1 MKKLLAVALV
11 LVLCL
16 SVVLVACD
24 KPGGGGTTESNNP
37 VAKLDAA
44 ADAVYKLNKDSI
56 PSETT
61 SSFDLSKAVPLEG
74 IYSFPIEWTV
84 NTDKIQIVDKGNGT
98 QVTVKIPERSPEEIV
113 YTLTATVKADD
124 GSTKSVT
131 FERKVPQFVVA
142 TYDEYIAAC
151 EAKDENKTY
160 NIVGY
165 VVGVNADKDSS
176 SVGSLWIMDKDG
188 HGYYAYAPVV
198 TDAVKASRETINA
211 EFPFGTEVIVNGTLT
226 LYNGAYEFNK
236 GCTVKKTG
244 RTAEQDNV
252 TLDYVDRTEAFGSI
266 GQNYTDPSLVPFQ
279 ATMASLTGIT
289 MGRIDGLNL
298 YFTIGENDREF
309 ICYNNVYLMDDKTME
324 AFKEK
329 WVPGGKANLKGI
341 VNVYSS
347 KYQIYPNSL
356 DCLEIVQQTDAEKVE
371 GVKNALSLEE
381 KYSSNFTLPTST
393 LVNVTWT
400 VSGTGATIGNDNLV
414 TITQTNEDQQ
424 VVFTATITSGDVTDT
439 KVFNVTISRLAIT
452 FIKKALD
459 AADALADKATTPDS
473 YMLIGTVKEITSAYS
488 EEYKNVS
495 FMLTDGVWDVLIYR
509 YNLDDAATIKV
520 GDFVSIAAPM
530 KKFGTT
536 LEAVATFV
544 KMNVTDIATAYKA
557 GNDGTGVD
565 GTMVYGQIV
574 KIGSEYSEQF
584 NNITVTISDGTNKI
598 DCYRLTGGK
607 DLAVGDYILV
617 TGKPDKYKTTVQF
630 AQGATYTK
638 SAIYVAPICVHV
650 DENADGKCDLCEK
663 QLKFETAEE
672 TVNAAYALA
681 VGESLLTQT
690 LTGTIKSIDT
700 AYSADFKNITVTIQV
715 GELADK
721 TISCFRLAGGANL
734 AVGDVIT
741 VTGTL
746 LNKDGKVQFD
756 AKSTYVLSDANI
768 LAKDAAALTIKDSY
782 FADFELPLAGAN
794 GSTITWAPKEPTS
807 VISIDPSNGKVT
819 INPVDPSTAITLV
832 ATLSKGE
839 AEQVTKEFP
848 ITILKETPQYTVN
861 YSAGENGTIASVKA
875 GETVVATGTKVDA
888 NTKLTVTV
896 APAEGFRLASV
907 TVNGT
912 ADTSFAGKT
921 SFELTITA
929 ETTFA
934 VAFAEIPAGPVV
946 VASLTF
952 PDGNSGPISSYTDNW
967 FATCNGIKFNISN
980 FNNNKNV
987 WSFIKC
993 GREGKAS
1000 VASIATDAAFTDAI
1014 TKITIDFDKVS
1025 SVNSAKIIVASD
1037 AAFSKDLQ
1045 EIDFTSALKAGKVDV
1060 SITTPTANCFY
1071 KIVFDCASASGNG
1084 PVVIKSVDYIA

>member
-151 EAKDENKTY
+151 EAKDANKTY

-244 RTAEQDNV
+244 RTAAQDNV

-393 LVNVTWT
+393 LVSVTWT
-400 VSGTGATIGNDNLV
+400 VSGTGAVIGENNLV

-424 VVFTATITSGDVTDT
+424 VVFTATLKSGEVTDT

-495 FMLTDGVWDVLIYR
+495 FILSDGVWDVLIYR

-565 GTMVYGQIV
+565 GTIVYGQIV
-574 KIGSEYSEQF
+574 KIGSAYSDQF
-584 NNITVTISDGTNKI
+584 KNITVTISDGTTEM
-598 DCYRLTGGK
+598 DCYRLAGGS

-768 LAKDAAALTIKDSY
+768 IAKDAAALTIKDSY

-819 INPVDPSTAITLV
+819 LNPVDPSTAITLV

-839 AEQVTKEFP
+839 AEHVTKEFP
-848 ITILKETPQYTVN
+848 ITILKETPQFTVN
-861 YSAGENGTIASVKA
+861 YTAGENGAITSVKA
-875 GETVVATGTKVDA
+875 GETDVATGTKVDA

-896 APAEGFRLASV
+896 APADGFRLASV
-907 TVNGT
+907 TIGEGT
-912 ADTSFAGKT
+912 ADTSVAGKT

-929 ETTFA
+929 DTTFA
-934 VAFAEIPAGPVV
+934 VAFETIPVGPVV
-946 VASLTF
+946 VASFALGDNGDATHF
-952 PDGNSGPISSYTDNW
+952 DGTGASTYEETVSGYTLSISAGSSFYTGARDGKGNSCLKLGTGKGVGSFTITVPTGVKKVVIYVSGYKAKTSKYTVNGGDVKT
-967 FATCNGIKFNISN
+967 ATKKSDDGEYEA
-980 FNNNKNV
+980 V
-987 WSFIKC
+987 
-993 GREGKAS
+993 E
-1000 VASIATDAAFTDAI
+1000 I
-1014 TKITIDFDKVS
+1014 TVPED
-1025 SVNSAKIIVASD
+1025 
-1037 AAFSKDLQ
+1037 
-1045 EIDFTSALKAGKVDV
+1045 G
-1060 SITTPTANCFY
+1060 
-1071 KIVFDCASASGNG
+1071 KIVFASVTGATRIMINT
-1084 PVVIKSVDYIA
+1084 IEFYA

>member
-24 KPGGGGTTESNNP
+24 KKGGGGTTESNNP

-84 NTDKIQIVDKGNGT
+84 NTDKIQIVDKENGT

-244 RTAEQDNV
+244 RTAAQDNV

-341 VNVYSS
+341 VNVYNS

-459 AADALADKATTPDS
+459 AADALADTATTPDS

-819 INPVDPSTAITLV
+819 LNPVDPSTAITLV

-934 VAFAEIPAGPVV
+934 VAFETIPAGPVV
-946 VASLTF
+946 VASFALGDNGAATHSDGTGASTYEETVSGYTLSISADSNF
-952 PDGNSGPISSYTDNW
+952 YTGAIDAQGNSCLKLGT
-967 FATCNGIKFNISN
+967 
-980 FNNNKNV
+980 
-987 WSFIKC
+987 
-993 GREGKAS
+993 GKAVGS
-1000 VASIATDAAFTDAI
+1000 FTITVPTGVKKVVIYVSGYKEKTSKYTVNGGDVKTATKKSNDGEYEAVEI
-1014 TKITIDFDKVS
+1014 TVPED
-1025 SVNSAKIIVASD
+1025 
-1037 AAFSKDLQ
+1037 
-1045 EIDFTSALKAGKVDV
+1045 G
-1060 SITTPTANCFY
+1060 
-1071 KIVFDCASASGNG
+1071 KIVFATVTGATRIMINT
-1084 PVVIKSVDYIA
+1084 IEFYA

>member
-24 KPGGGGTTESNNP
+24 KKGGGGTTESNNP

-124 GSTKSVT
+124 GSTKTVT

-151 EAKDENKTY
+151 EAKDANKTY

-244 RTAEQDNV
+244 RTAAQDNV

-309 ICYNNVYLMDDKTME
+309 ICYNNVYLMDDTTME

-329 WVPGGKANLKGI
+329 WVPGGKANIKGI

-393 LVNVTWT
+393 LVSVTWT
-400 VSGTGATIGNDNLV
+400 VSGTGAVIGENNLV

-424 VVFTATITSGDVTDT
+424 VVFTATLKSGEVTDT

-495 FMLTDGVWDVLIYR
+495 FILSDGVWDVLIYR

-557 GNDGTGVD
+557 GNDGTGVE
-565 GTMVYGQIV
+565 GTIVYGQIV
-574 KIGSEYSEQF
+574 KIGSAYSDQF
-584 NNITVTISDGTNKI
+584 KNITVTISDGTTEM
-598 DCYRLTGGK
+598 DCYRLAGGS

-768 LAKDAAALTIKDSY
+768 IAKDAAALTIKDSY

-819 INPVDPSTAITLV
+819 LNPVDPSTAITLV

-839 AEQVTKEFP
+839 AEHVTKEFP
-848 ITILKETPQYTVN
+848 ITILKETPQFTVN
-861 YSAGENGTIASVKA
+861 YTAGENGAITSVKA
-875 GETVVATGTKVDA
+875 GETDVATGTKVDA

-907 TVNGT
+907 TIGEGA
-912 ADTSFAGKT
+912 ADTSVAGKT

-929 ETTFA
+929 DTTFA
-934 VAFAEIPAGPVV
+934 VAFETIPAGPVV
-946 VASLTF
+946 VASFALGDNGSCTHSDGTGASTYEETVSGYTLSISAGSNF
-952 PDGNSGPISSYTDNW
+952 YTGAIDAQGNSCLKLGTSSKVGTFTITVPTGVKKVVIYVSGYKAKTSKYTVNGGDVKT
-967 FATCNGIKFNISN
+967 ATKKSN
-980 FNNNKNV
+980 DGEYEAV
-987 WSFIKC
+987 
-993 GREGKAS
+993 E
-1000 VASIATDAAFTDAI
+1000 I
-1014 TKITIDFDKVS
+1014 TVPED
-1025 SVNSAKIIVASD
+1025 
-1037 AAFSKDLQ
+1037 
-1045 EIDFTSALKAGKVDV
+1045 G
-1060 SITTPTANCFY
+1060 
-1071 KIVFDCASASGNG
+1071 KIVFATVSGATRIMINT
-1084 PVVIKSVDYIA
+1084 IEFYA

>member
-244 RTAEQDNV
+244 RTAAQDNV

-819 INPVDPSTAITLV
+819 LNPVDPSTAITLV

-934 VAFAEIPAGPVV
+934 VAFETIPVV
-946 VASLTF
+946 KEFTISFANANARESLDENSQVWKSGDLVFTNSKGSPTSNVADYTNPVRLYK
-952 PDGNSGPISSYTDNW
+952 NSTVKIELAN
-967 FATCNGIKFNISN
+967 
-980 FNNNKNV
+980 
-987 WSFIKC
+987 
-993 GREGKAS
+993 
-1000 VASIATDAAFTDAI
+1000 I
-1014 TKITIDFDKVS
+1014 TKIEFNVNTKNKPIANLQNSLKDKGTVTVTGSTLTIEFETPQSIFEFVC
-1025 SVNSAKIIVASD
+1025 VEQIRLNSLTVY
-1037 AAFSKDLQ
+1037 
-1045 EIDFTSALKAGKVDV
+1045 
-1060 SITTPTANCFY
+1060 TA
-1071 KIVFDCASASGNG
+1071 
-1084 PVVIKSVDYIA
+1084 

>member
-24 KPGGGGTTESNNP
+24 KKGGGGTTESNNP

-244 RTAEQDNV
+244 RTAAQDNV

-819 INPVDPSTAITLV
+819 LNPVDPSTAITLV

-934 VAFAEIPAGPVV
+934 VAFETIPVV
-946 VASLTF
+946 KEFTISFANANARESLDENSQVWKSGDLVFTNSKGSSTSNVADYTNPVRLYK
-952 PDGNSGPISSYTDNW
+952 NSTVKIELAN
-967 FATCNGIKFNISN
+967 
-980 FNNNKNV
+980 
-987 WSFIKC
+987 
-993 GREGKAS
+993 
-1000 VASIATDAAFTDAI
+1000 I
-1014 TKITIDFDKVS
+1014 TKIEFNVNTKNKPIANLQNSLKDKGTVTVTGSTLTIEFETPQSIFEFVC
-1025 SVNSAKIIVASD
+1025 VEQIRLNSLTVY
-1037 AAFSKDLQ
+1037 
-1045 EIDFTSALKAGKVDV
+1045 
-1060 SITTPTANCFY
+1060 TA
-1071 KIVFDCASASGNG
+1071 
-1084 PVVIKSVDYIA
+1084 

>member
-24 KPGGGGTTESNNP
+24 KKGGGGTTESNNP

-244 RTAEQDNV
+244 RTAAQDNV

-341 VNVYSS
+341 VNVYNS

-819 INPVDPSTAITLV
+819 LNPVDPSTAITLV

-934 VAFAEIPAGPVV
+934 VAFETIPAGPVV
-946 VASLTF
+946 VASFALGDNGAATHSDGTGASTYEETVSGYTLSISAGSNF
-952 PDGNSGPISSYTDNW
+952 YTGAIDAQGNSCLKLGT
-967 FATCNGIKFNISN
+967 
-980 FNNNKNV
+980 
-987 WSFIKC
+987 
-993 GREGKAS
+993 GKAVGS
-1000 VASIATDAAFTDAI
+1000 FTITVPTGVKKVVIYVSGYKAKTSKYTVNGGDVKTATKKSNDGEYEAVEI
-1014 TKITIDFDKVS
+1014 TVPED
-1025 SVNSAKIIVASD
+1025 
-1037 AAFSKDLQ
+1037 
-1045 EIDFTSALKAGKVDV
+1045 G
-1060 SITTPTANCFY
+1060 
-1071 KIVFDCASASGNG
+1071 KIVFATVTGATRIMINT
-1084 PVVIKSVDYIA
+1084 IEFYA

>member
-226 LYNGAYEFNK
+226 LYKGAYEFNK

-329 WVPGGKANLKGI
+329 WVLGGKANLKGI

-819 INPVDPSTAITLV
+819 LNPVDPSTAITLV

-934 VAFAEIPAGPVV
+934 VAFETIPVV
-946 VASLTF
+946 KEFTISFANANARESLDENSQVWKSGDLVFTNSKGSSTSNVADYTNPVRLYK
-952 PDGNSGPISSYTDNW
+952 NSTVKIELAN
-967 FATCNGIKFNISN
+967 
-980 FNNNKNV
+980 
-987 WSFIKC
+987 
-993 GREGKAS
+993 
-1000 VASIATDAAFTDAI
+1000 I
-1014 TKITIDFDKVS
+1014 TKIEFNVNTKNKPIANLQNSLKDKGTVTVTGSTLTIEFETPQSIFEFVC
-1025 SVNSAKIIVASD
+1025 VEQIRLNSLTVY
-1037 AAFSKDLQ
+1037 
-1045 EIDFTSALKAGKVDV
+1045 
-1060 SITTPTANCFY
+1060 TA
-1071 KIVFDCASASGNG
+1071 
-1084 PVVIKSVDYIA
+1084 

>member
-24 KPGGGGTTESNNP
+24 KKGGGGTTESNNP

-124 GSTKSVT
+124 GSTKTVT

-151 EAKDENKTY
+151 EAKDANKTY

-244 RTAEQDNV
+244 RTAAQDNV

-309 ICYNNVYLMDDKTME
+309 ICYNNVYLMDDTTME

-329 WVPGGKANLKGI
+329 WVPGGKANIKGI

-393 LVNVTWT
+393 LVSVTWT
-400 VSGTGATIGNDNLV
+400 VSGTGAVIGENNLV

-424 VVFTATITSGDVTDT
+424 VVFTATLKSGEVTDT

-495 FMLTDGVWDVLIYR
+495 FILSDGVWDVLIYC

-557 GNDGTGVD
+557 GNDGTGVE
-565 GTMVYGQIV
+565 GTIVYGQIV
-574 KIGSEYSEQF
+574 KIGSAYSDQF
-584 NNITVTISDGTNKI
+584 KNITVTISDGTTEM
-598 DCYRLTGGK
+598 DCYRLAGGS

-617 TGKPDKYKTTVQF
+617 TGKPEKYKTTVQF

-768 LAKDAAALTIKDSY
+768 IAKDAAALTIKDSY

-819 INPVDPSTAITLV
+819 LNPVDPSTAITLV

-839 AEQVTKEFP
+839 AEHVTKEFP
-848 ITILKETPQYTVN
+848 ITILKETPQFTVN
-861 YSAGENGTIASVKA
+861 YTAGENGAITSVKA
-875 GETVVATGTKVDA
+875 GETDVATGTKVDA

-907 TVNGT
+907 TIGEGA
-912 ADTSFAGKT
+912 ADTSVAGKT

-929 ETTFA
+929 DTTFA
-934 VAFAEIPAGPVV
+934 VAFETIPAGPVV
-946 VASLTF
+946 VASFALGDNGAATHSDGTGASTYEETVSGYTLSISAGSNF
-952 PDGNSGPISSYTDNW
+952 YTGAIDAQGNSCLKLGTSSKVGTFTITVPTGVKKVVIYVSGYKAKTSKYTVNGGDVKT
-967 FATCNGIKFNISN
+967 ATKKSN
-980 FNNNKNV
+980 DGEYEAV
-987 WSFIKC
+987 
-993 GREGKAS
+993 E
-1000 VASIATDAAFTDAI
+1000 I
-1014 TKITIDFDKVS
+1014 TVPED
-1025 SVNSAKIIVASD
+1025 
-1037 AAFSKDLQ
+1037 
-1045 EIDFTSALKAGKVDV
+1045 G
-1060 SITTPTANCFY
+1060 
-1071 KIVFDCASASGNG
+1071 KIVFATVSGATRIMINT
-1084 PVVIKSVDYIA
+1084 IEFYA

>member
-24 KPGGGGTTESNNP
+24 KKGGGGTTESNNP

-124 GSTKSVT
+124 GSTKTVT

-151 EAKDENKTY
+151 EAKDANKTY

-244 RTAEQDNV
+244 RTAAQDNV

-309 ICYNNVYLMDDKTME
+309 ICYNNVYLMDDTTME

-329 WVPGGKANLKGI
+329 WVPGGKANIKGI

-393 LVNVTWT
+393 LVSVTWT
-400 VSGTGATIGNDNLV
+400 VSGTGAVIGENNLV

-424 VVFTATITSGDVTDT
+424 VVFTATLKSGEVTDT

-495 FMLTDGVWDVLIYR
+495 FILSDGVWDVLIYR

-557 GNDGTGVD
+557 GNDGTGVE
-565 GTMVYGQIV
+565 GTIVYGQIV
-574 KIGSEYSEQF
+574 KIGSAYSDQF
-584 NNITVTISDGTNKI
+584 KNITVTISDGTTEM
-598 DCYRLTGGK
+598 DCYRLAGGS

-768 LAKDAAALTIKDSY
+768 IAKDAAALTIKDSY

-819 INPVDPSTAITLV
+819 LNPVDPSTAITLV

-839 AEQVTKEFP
+839 AEHVTKEFP
-848 ITILKETPQYTVN
+848 ITILKETPQFTVN
-861 YSAGENGTIASVKA
+861 YTAGENGAITSVKA
-875 GETVVATGTKVDA
+875 GETDVATGTKVDA

-907 TVNGT
+907 TIGEGA
-912 ADTSFAGKT
+912 ADTSVAGKT

-929 ETTFA
+929 DTTFA
-934 VAFAEIPAGPVV
+934 VAFETIPAGPVV
-946 VASLTF
+946 VASFALGDNGAATHSDGTGASTYEETVSGYTLSISAGSNF
-952 PDGNSGPISSYTDNW
+952 YTGAIDAQGNSCLKLGTSSKVGTFTITVPTGVKKVVIYVSGYKAKTSKYTVNGGDVKT
-967 FATCNGIKFNISN
+967 ATKKSN
-980 FNNNKNV
+980 DGEYEAV
-987 WSFIKC
+987 
-993 GREGKAS
+993 E
-1000 VASIATDAAFTDAI
+1000 I
-1014 TKITIDFDKVS
+1014 TVPED
-1025 SVNSAKIIVASD
+1025 
-1037 AAFSKDLQ
+1037 
-1045 EIDFTSALKAGKVDV
+1045 G
-1060 SITTPTANCFY
+1060 
-1071 KIVFDCASASGNG
+1071 KIVFATVSGATRIMINT
-1084 PVVIKSVDYIA
+1084 IEFYA

>member
-24 KPGGGGTTESNNP
+24 KKGGGGTTESNNP

-244 RTAEQDNV
+244 RTAAQDNV

-934 VAFAEIPAGPVV
+934 VAFETIPVV
-946 VASLTF
+946 KEFTISFANANARESLDENSQVWKSGDLVFTNSKGSSTSNVADYTNPVRLYK
-952 PDGNSGPISSYTDNW
+952 NSTVKIELAN
-967 FATCNGIKFNISN
+967 
-980 FNNNKNV
+980 
-987 WSFIKC
+987 
-993 GREGKAS
+993 
-1000 VASIATDAAFTDAI
+1000 I
-1014 TKITIDFDKVS
+1014 TKIEFNVNTKNKPIANLQNSLKDKGTVTVTGSTLTIEFETPQSIFEFVC
-1025 SVNSAKIIVASD
+1025 VEQIRLNSLTVY
-1037 AAFSKDLQ
+1037 
-1045 EIDFTSALKAGKVDV
+1045 
-1060 SITTPTANCFY
+1060 TA
-1071 KIVFDCASASGNG
+1071 
-1084 PVVIKSVDYIA
+1084 

>member
-24 KPGGGGTTESNNP
+24 KKGGGGTTESNNP

-124 GSTKSVT
+124 GTTKTVT

-244 RTAEQDNV
+244 RTAAQDNV

-934 VAFAEIPAGPVV
+934 VAFAEIPANTTVTAKYAGTTGNMTGENDAAKLGLDDVV
-946 VASLTF
+946 FSVVSTKTGTNHVGLNKDGSIRLYNNSSCKLT
-952 PDGNSGPISSYTDNW
+952 I
-967 FATCNGIKFNISN
+967 
-980 FNNNKNV
+980 
-987 WSFIKC
+987 
-993 GREGKAS
+993 S
-1000 VASIATDAAFTDAI
+1000 VAEGYVIESI
-1014 TKITIDFDKVS
+1014 KVT
-1025 SVNSAKIIVASD
+1025 
-1037 AAFSKDLQ
+1037 LG
-1045 EIDFTSALKAGKVDV
+1045 AGKNGGTLLVTNGTDTLTGTDGVYAVNGQKVDFCNDSTTSKAQTWIT
-1060 SITTPTANCFY
+1060 SIEITY
-1071 KIVFDCASASGNG
+1071 KAVA
-1084 PVVIKSVDYIA
+1084 

>member
-24 KPGGGGTTESNNP
+24 KKGGGGTTESNNP

-244 RTAEQDNV
+244 RTAAQDNV

-929 ETTFA
+929 DTTFA
-934 VAFAEIPAGPVV
+934 VAFETIPAGPVV
-946 VASLTF
+946 VASFALGDNGAATHSDGTGASTYEETVSGYTLSISAGSNF
-952 PDGNSGPISSYTDNW
+952 YTGAIDAQGNSCLKLGT
-967 FATCNGIKFNISN
+967 
-980 FNNNKNV
+980 
-987 WSFIKC
+987 
-993 GREGKAS
+993 GKAVGS
-1000 VASIATDAAFTDAI
+1000 FTITVPTGVKKVVIYVSGYKANTSKYTVNGGDVKTATKKSNDGEYEAVEI
-1014 TKITIDFDKVS
+1014 TVPED
-1025 SVNSAKIIVASD
+1025 
-1037 AAFSKDLQ
+1037 
-1045 EIDFTSALKAGKVDV
+1045 G
-1060 SITTPTANCFY
+1060 
-1071 KIVFDCASASGNG
+1071 KIVFATVTGATRIMINT
-1084 PVVIKSVDYIA
+1084 IEFYA

>member
-226 LYNGAYEFNK
+226 LYKGAYEFNN

-819 INPVDPSTAITLV
+819 LNPVDPSTAITLV

-934 VAFAEIPAGPVV
+934 VAFETIPVV
-946 VASLTF
+946 KEFTISFANANARESLDENSQVWKSGDLVFTNSKGSSTSNVADYTNPVRLYK
-952 PDGNSGPISSYTDNW
+952 NSTVKIELAN
-967 FATCNGIKFNISN
+967 
-980 FNNNKNV
+980 
-987 WSFIKC
+987 
-993 GREGKAS
+993 
-1000 VASIATDAAFTDAI
+1000 I
-1014 TKITIDFDKVS
+1014 TKIEFNVNTKNKPIANLQNSLKDKGTVTVTGSTLTIEFETPQSIFEFVC
-1025 SVNSAKIIVASD
+1025 VEQIRLNSLTVY
-1037 AAFSKDLQ
+1037 
-1045 EIDFTSALKAGKVDV
+1045 
-1060 SITTPTANCFY
+1060 TA
-1071 KIVFDCASASGNG
+1071 
-1084 PVVIKSVDYIA
+1084 

>member
-24 KPGGGGTTESNNP
+24 KKGGGETTDSNNP

-44 ADAVYKLNKDSI
+44 VDAVYKLNKDSI
-56 PSETT
+56 PAETT
-61 SSFDLSKAVPLEG
+61 KSFDLSKAVPLEG

-124 GSTKSVT
+124 GTTKTVT

-151 EAKDENKTY
+151 KAGDKNKTY

-165 VVGVNADKDSS
+165 VVAVNADKDSS

-244 RTAEQDNV
+244 RTAAQDNV
-252 TLDYVDRTEAFGSI
+252 TLDYVDRTEAFSKSAKD
-266 GQNYTDPSLVPFQ
+266 YTDPSLVPFQ
-279 ATMASLTGIT
+279 ATMASLTGIR

-298 YFTIGENDREF
+298 YFTIGENNREF

-329 WVPGGKANLKGI
+329 WIPGGKANLKGV
-341 VNVYSS
+341 VNVFGS

-356 DCLEIVQQTDAEKVE
+356 DCLEIVNETDAEKVA
-371 GVKNALSLEE
+371 GFKNVLKLED
-381 KYSSNFTLPTST
+381 KYSRAFTLPSST
-393 LVNVTWT
+393 YVDVKWT
-400 VSGTGATIGNDNLV
+400 VTGAGATIGEDGYTV
-414 TITQTNEDQQ
+414 TLNQLDDKAQEVT
-424 VVFTATITSGDVTDT
+424 FTATITSG
-439 KVFNVTISRLAIT
+439 
-452 FIKKALD
+452 
-459 AADALADKATTPDS
+459 
-473 YMLIGTVKEITSAYS
+473 KE
-488 EEYKNVS
+488 
-495 FMLTDGVWDVLIYR
+495 
-509 YNLDDAATIKV
+509 
-520 GDFVSIAAPM
+520 
-530 KKFGTT
+530 
-536 LEAVATFV
+536 
-544 KMNVTDIATAYKA
+544 
-557 GNDGTGVD
+557 
-565 GTMVYGQIV
+565 
-574 KIGSEYSEQF
+574 
-584 NNITVTISDGTNKI
+584 SD
-598 DCYRLTGGK
+598 
-607 DLAVGDYILV
+607 
-617 TGKPDKYKTTVQF
+617 
-630 AQGATYTK
+630 TYTK
-638 SAIYVAPICVHV
+638 KVTITKKLAPFQNKVEGADIKTFKELKKAAPTKKGEETTEKFYTMGYISKVDNEKYGNVYIV
-650 DENADGKCDLCEK
+650 DENGNEFYVYGLY
-663 QLKFETAEE
+663 
-672 TVNAAYALA
+672 NY
-681 VGESLLTQT
+681 
-690 LTGTIKSIDT
+690 
-700 AYSADFKNITVTIQV
+700 N
-715 GELADK
+715 
-721 TISCFRLAGGANL
+721 
-734 AVGDVIT
+734 
-741 VTGTL
+741 
-746 LNKDGKVQFD
+746 GKVGYSSMAAAEKPQVDDFVVVYGILSFYNSAQMKNAWLLQLNEKVLLPTD
-756 AKSTYVLSDANI
+756 AELI
-768 LAKDAAALTIKDSY
+768 AKDAAALTIKDTHY
-782 FADFELPLAGAN
+782 ANFELPLKGEN
-794 GSTITWAPKEPTS
+794 GSTITWAPKEATS

-819 INPVDPSTAITLV
+819 INPVDPSTSITLV
-832 ATLSKGE
+832 ATLSKGT
-839 AEQVTKEFP
+839 AEHVTKEFP
-848 ITILKETPQYTVN
+848 ITILKEAPQYTVN
-861 YSAGENGTIASVKA
+861 YSAGENGAITSVKA
-875 GETVVATGTKVDA
+875 GETDVKTGDKVVAD
-888 NTKLTVTV
+888 TKLTVTV
-896 APAEGFRLASV
+896 APKEGFRLASV

-912 ADTSFAGKT
+912 ADTSVAGKT

-929 ETTFA
+929 DTTFA

-980 FNNNKNV
+980 FNNNKNG
-987 WSFIKC
+987 WNFIKC
-993 GREGKAS
+993 GRKNNAS

>member
-24 KPGGGGTTESNNP
+24 KKGGGSTDSNNP

-151 EAKDENKTY
+151 EAKDANKTY

-244 RTAEQDNV
+244 RTAAQDNV

-309 ICYNNVYLMDDKTME
+309 ICYNNVYLMDEETME
-324 AFKEK
+324 AFKAK
-329 WVPGGKANLKGI
+329 WIPGGKANLKGI

-393 LVNVTWT
+393 LVNVTWK
-400 VSGTGATIGNDNLV
+400 VSGTGATIGDDNLV

-459 AADALADKATTPDS
+459 AAEALADKATTPDS

-536 LEAVATFV
+536 LEAVADFV
-544 KMNVTDIATAYKA
+544 KLNVTDLATAYQA

-565 GTMVYGQIV
+565 GTIVYGQIV
-574 KIGSEYSEQF
+574 KIGSAYSEQF
-584 NNITVTISDGTNKI
+584 KNITVTISDGTTEM
-598 DCYRLTGGK
+598 DCYRLAGGS

-721 TISCFRLAGGANL
+721 TISCFRLSGGENL

-768 LAKDAAALTIKDSY
+768 LAKDKDALTIKDSY

-794 GSTITWAPKEPTS
+794 GSTITWAPKEATS

-819 INPVDPSTAITLV
+819 INPVDPSTSITLV

-839 AEQVTKEFP
+839 AEHVTKEFP
-848 ITILKETPQYTVN
+848 ITILKETPKHVISWTV
-861 YSAGENGTIASVKA
+861 GEHGTITSAKVGEADATSGAEFAEGTVITFVVAPEAGYVAKYA
-875 GETVVATGTKVDA
+875 VGTGETVAIVDNTFTVTADEAKTIAISFEVKPSTITVTAEYTGTTTSNMTGDNDAAKLGLDATIFTAKSEKLNGYNNFAGLNKDGSIRLYQSGSNSGCNLTISVADGYEIVSIKVTTGA
-888 NTKLTVTV
+888 GKNKGVLGVTD
-896 APAEGFRLASV
+896 
-907 TVNGT
+907 GT
-912 ADTSFAGKT
+912 AAITATDDVYAINGKT
-921 SFELTITA
+921 VVFSNTNTANSQVWIKSIEITYK
-929 ETTFA
+929 A
-934 VAFAEIPAGPVV
+934 VA
-946 VASLTF
+946 
-952 PDGNSGPISSYTDNW
+952 
-967 FATCNGIKFNISN
+967 
-980 FNNNKNV
+980 
-987 WSFIKC
+987 
-993 GREGKAS
+993 
-1000 VASIATDAAFTDAI
+1000 
-1014 TKITIDFDKVS
+1014 
-1025 SVNSAKIIVASD
+1025 
-1037 AAFSKDLQ
+1037 
-1045 EIDFTSALKAGKVDV
+1045 
-1060 SITTPTANCFY
+1060 
-1071 KIVFDCASASGNG
+1071 
-1084 PVVIKSVDYIA
+1084 

>member
-24 KPGGGGTTESNNP
+24 KKGGGETTDSNNP

-44 ADAVYKLNKDSI
+44 VDAVYKLNKDSI
-56 PSETT
+56 PAETT
-61 SSFDLSKAVPLEG
+61 KSFDLSKAVPLEG

-124 GSTKSVT
+124 GTTKTVT

-151 EAKDENKTY
+151 KAGDKNKTY

-165 VVGVNADKDSS
+165 VVAVNADKDSS

-244 RTAEQDNV
+244 RTAAQDNV
-252 TLDYVDRTEAFGSI
+252 TLDYVDRTEAFSKSAKD
-266 GQNYTDPSLVPFQ
+266 YTDPSLVPFQ
-279 ATMASLTGIT
+279 ATMASLTGIR

-298 YFTIGENDREF
+298 YFTIGENNREF

-329 WVPGGKANLKGI
+329 WIPGGKANLKGV
-341 VNVYSS
+341 VNVFGS

-356 DCLEIVQQTDAEKVE
+356 DCLEIVNETDAEKVA
-371 GVKNALSLEE
+371 GFKNVLKLED
-381 KYSSNFTLPTST
+381 KYSRAFTLPSST
-393 LVNVTWT
+393 YVDVKWT
-400 VSGTGATIGNDNLV
+400 VTGAGATIGEDGYTV
-414 TITQTNEDQQ
+414 TLNQLDDKAQEVT
-424 VVFTATITSGDVTDT
+424 FTATITSG
-439 KVFNVTISRLAIT
+439 
-452 FIKKALD
+452 
-459 AADALADKATTPDS
+459 
-473 YMLIGTVKEITSAYS
+473 KE
-488 EEYKNVS
+488 
-495 FMLTDGVWDVLIYR
+495 
-509 YNLDDAATIKV
+509 
-520 GDFVSIAAPM
+520 
-530 KKFGTT
+530 
-536 LEAVATFV
+536 
-544 KMNVTDIATAYKA
+544 
-557 GNDGTGVD
+557 
-565 GTMVYGQIV
+565 
-574 KIGSEYSEQF
+574 
-584 NNITVTISDGTNKI
+584 SD
-598 DCYRLTGGK
+598 
-607 DLAVGDYILV
+607 
-617 TGKPDKYKTTVQF
+617 
-630 AQGATYTK
+630 TYTK
-638 SAIYVAPICVHV
+638 KVTITKKLAPFQNKVEGADIKTFKELKKAAPTKKGEETTEKFYTMGYISKVDNEKYGNVYIV
-650 DENADGKCDLCEK
+650 DENGNEFYVYGLY
-663 QLKFETAEE
+663 
-672 TVNAAYALA
+672 NY
-681 VGESLLTQT
+681 
-690 LTGTIKSIDT
+690 
-700 AYSADFKNITVTIQV
+700 N
-715 GELADK
+715 
-721 TISCFRLAGGANL
+721 
-734 AVGDVIT
+734 
-741 VTGTL
+741 
-746 LNKDGKVQFD
+746 GKVGYSSMAAAEKPQVDDFVVVYGILSFYNSAQMKNAWLLQLNEKVLLPTD
-756 AKSTYVLSDANI
+756 AELI
-768 LAKDAAALTIKDSY
+768 AKDAAALTIKDTHY
-782 FADFELPLAGAN
+782 ANFELPLKGEN
-794 GSTITWAPKEPTS
+794 GSTITWAPKEATS

-819 INPVDPSTAITLV
+819 INPVDPSTSITLV
-832 ATLSKGE
+832 ATLSKGT
-839 AEQVTKEFP
+839 AEHVTKEFP
-848 ITILKETPQYTVN
+848 ITILKEAPQFTVN
-861 YSAGENGTIASVKA
+861 YTVGENGTITVKA
-875 GETVVATGTKVDA
+875 GETDVKTGDKVVAD
-888 NTKLTVTV
+888 TKLTVTV
-896 APAEGFRLASV
+896 APKEGFRLASV

-912 ADTSFAGKT
+912 ADTSVAGKT

-929 ETTFA
+929 DTTFA
-934 VAFAEIPAGPVV
+934 VAFADIPAGPVV

-980 FNNNKNV
+980 FNNNKNG
-987 WSFIKC
+987 WNFIKC
-993 GREGKAS
+993 GRKNNAS

>member
-24 KPGGGGTTESNNP
+24 KKGGGGTTESNNP

-244 RTAEQDNV
+244 RTAAQDNV

-341 VNVYSS
+341 VNVYNS

-819 INPVDPSTAITLV
+819 LNPVDPSTAITLV

-934 VAFAEIPAGPVV
+934 VAFETIPAGPVV
-946 VASLTF
+946 VASFALGDNGAATHSDGTGASTYEETVSGYTLSISAGSNF
-952 PDGNSGPISSYTDNW
+952 YTGAIDAKGNSCLKLGT
-967 FATCNGIKFNISN
+967 
-980 FNNNKNV
+980 
-987 WSFIKC
+987 
-993 GREGKAS
+993 GKAVGS
-1000 VASIATDAAFTDAI
+1000 FTI
-1014 TKITIDFDKVS
+1014 TVPTGVKKVVIYVS
-1025 SVNSAKIIVASD
+1025 GYKEKTSKYTVNSGDVKTATKKSNDGEYEAV
-1037 AAFSKDLQ
+1037 
-1045 EIDFTSALKAGKVDV
+1045 EITVPEDG
-1060 SITTPTANCFY
+1060 
-1071 KIVFDCASASGNG
+1071 KIVFETVTGATRIMINTIEFYA
-1084 PVVIKSVDYIA
+1084 

>member
-24 KPGGGGTTESNNP
+24 KKGGGGTTESNNP

-244 RTAEQDNV
+244 RTAAQDNV

-495 FMLTDGVWDVLIYR
+495 FMLTDGVWDILIYR

-819 INPVDPSTAITLV
+819 LNPVDPSTAITLV

-929 ETTFA
+929 DTTFA
-934 VAFAEIPAGPVV
+934 VAFETIPAGPVV
-946 VASLTF
+946 VASFALGDNGAATHSDGTGASTYEETVSGYTLSISAGSNF
-952 PDGNSGPISSYTDNW
+952 YTGAIDAQGNSCLKLGTGQAVGSFTITVPTGVKKVVIYVSGYKAKTSKYTVNGGDVKT
-967 FATCNGIKFNISN
+967 ATKKSN
-980 FNNNKNV
+980 DGEYEAV
-987 WSFIKC
+987 
-993 GREGKAS
+993 E
-1000 VASIATDAAFTDAI
+1000 I
-1014 TKITIDFDKVS
+1014 TVPED
-1025 SVNSAKIIVASD
+1025 
-1037 AAFSKDLQ
+1037 
-1045 EIDFTSALKAGKVDV
+1045 G
-1060 SITTPTANCFY
+1060 
-1071 KIVFDCASASGNG
+1071 KIVFATVTGATRIMINT
-1084 PVVIKSVDYIA
+1084 IEFYA